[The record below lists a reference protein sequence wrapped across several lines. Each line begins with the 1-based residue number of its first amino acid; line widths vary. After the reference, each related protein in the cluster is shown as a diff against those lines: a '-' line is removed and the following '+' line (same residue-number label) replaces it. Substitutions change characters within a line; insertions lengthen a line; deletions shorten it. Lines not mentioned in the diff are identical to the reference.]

1 MQIVFGLRALIAFS
15 LGVFVTFSQA
25 HTYFVGTAV
34 LAGFGISFGLI
45 AIALAV
51 LKKTNS
57 SQVPLASAALL
68 IGALSAATF
77 LNQDLQ
83 AALFLPLVALF
94 GLSSA
99 ALEGYLT
106 KNLGPK
112 TGNGRDFALSAVFGA
127 ALGVLFLLAPIDEV
141 SAVGFLG
148 AYFAISGV
156 FWGIASFT
164 PQAK

>member
-1 MQIVFGLRALIAFS
+1 MQIVFGLRALIAFG

-34 LAGFGISFGLI
+34 LAGFGLSFGLI
-45 AIALAV
+45 IIGMAL
-51 LKKTNS
+51 LKRANS
-57 SQVPLASAALL
+57 SQVPLASISVL
-68 IGALSAATF
+68 IGVFSAATF
-77 LNQDLQ
+77 VDRDLQ
-83 AALFLPLVALF
+83 AVVFLPLVALF
-94 GLSSA
+94 GLSFA
-99 ALEGYLT
+99 ALEGYLA

-112 TGNGRDFALSAVFGA
+112 TGVGRDFALSAVFA
-127 ALGVLFLLAPIDEV
+127 AVLGVLFLLAPLDEV

-156 FWGIASFT
+156 FWGIASST

>member
-1 MQIVFGLRALIAFS
+1 MQLANVLRALIAFL
-15 LGVFVTFSQA
+15 LGIFVTFSQA

-34 LAGFGISFGLI
+34 LAGFGLGFGLI
-45 AIALAV
+45 TLALAA
-51 LKKTNS
+51 LKKTDS
-57 SQVPLASAALL
+57 TTVPLASVALV

-83 AALFLPLVALF
+83 AVVFLPLVALF
-94 GLSSA
+94 GLSLA
-99 ALEGYLT
+99 GLEGYLA
-106 KNLGPK
+106 KKLGPK
-112 TGNGRDFALSAVFGA
+112 TGIGRDFALSAVFAA
-127 ALGVLFLLAPIDEV
+127 ALGILFLLAPLDEV